1 MGLID
6 RILRVIR
13 ANVNALIGQAEDP
26 EKILEQT
33 VMDMQENLVQL
44 RQAVAQAI
52 ATQKRTERQAHQAQS
67 NGEEWYR
74 RAQLALQQSNDALA
88 REALTKRKSYQ
99 ETATA
104 LTAQIEQQNTVVGRL
119 KKDMQTLE
127 SKIAE
132 AKTKKDMYIARARSA
147 GATQRL
153 NEMLSSVDP
162 RSSLNAFERME
173 DKVLQ
178 LEAQSEAIAELGT
191 DDLQKQFA
199 ALEASD
205 DIDTELA
212 AMKAKLPRGK
222 EPPRLTSD

>member
-1 MGLID
+1 
-6 RILRVIR
+6 
-13 ANVNALIGQAEDP
+13 
-26 EKILEQT
+26 
-33 VMDMQENLVQL
+33 
-44 RQAVAQAI
+44 
-52 ATQKRTERQAHQAQS
+52 
-67 NGEEWYR
+67 
-74 RAQLALQQSNDALA
+74 
-88 REALTKRKSYQ
+88 
-99 ETATA
+99 
-104 LTAQIEQQNTVVGRL
+104 
-119 KKDMQTLE
+119 
-127 SKIAE
+127 
-132 AKTKKDMYIARARSA
+132 MYIARARSA

-205 DIDTELA
+205 DIDSELA
-212 AMKAKLPRGK
+212 AMKAKLPQGK

>member
-13 ANVNALIGQAEDP
+13 ANLNALIGQAEDP

-33 VMDMQENLVQL
+33 VMDMQEDLVQL

-74 RAQLALQQSNDALA
+74 RAQLALQQGNEALA

-147 GATQRL
+147 QATQRL

-205 DIDTELA
+205 DIDAELA
-212 AMKAKLPRGK
+212 AMKAKLPPTQ